1 MKETQYVEN
10 KGQEEETERWQWW
23 TKSSSV
29 WDKTGETLRGER
41 GRETWSGSIMGE
53 LETEREQV

>member
-1 MKETQYVEN
+1 MWRT
-10 KGQEEETERWQWW
+10 KGKKKRLRGGSGEQRVQVCEIKW
-23 TKSSSV
+23 
-29 WDKTGETLRGER
+29 ETLRGER